1 MKKIYLSF
9 LIVFVVLA
17 AIFTVSRNLTSGIIN
32 TALIAAGEGSNIQI
46 DKSAL
51 EAEKKKKKRTPAKI
65 AGASGMASAALMLAS
80 KEKTLAPPVTKLT
93 KNAEKQKFKKN
104 LFVLDWAI
112 LGPFTKLDEGVVFT
126 SAKALQ
132 YEFLKNEANL
142 TVATPLPEGLS
153 WQTATSLSLDGKVTP
168 SDLFK
173 KVKGKAAFYA
183 LAEVEFDQD
192 YPDATLWI
200 GGREDVKVWMDGKEI
215 FAFNPKTPRRVDA
228 AQIKMNLTKGRHVLL
243 VKCSYNS
250 WQSYFYIRFTDSGK
264 VPVISVQKKAK

>member
-17 AIFTVSRNLTSGIIN
+17 ALFTVSRNLTSGIID

-46 DKSAL
+46 DKGAL
-51 EAEKKKKKRTPAKI
+51 EAEKKRKKRTPAKI
-65 AGASGMASAALMLAS
+65 AGASGMASAALMCAS
-80 KEKTLAPPVTKLT
+80 REKTLAPPVTKLA

-112 LGPFTKLDEGVVFT
+112 LGPFTNLGEGTPFT
-126 SAKALQ
+126 SARALSC
-132 YEFLKNEANL
+132 EFLKDEANL

-153 WQTATSLSLDGKVTP
+153 WQTASSLSPDGKVTP

-173 KVKGKAAFYA
+173 KLKGKAAFYA

-228 AQIKMNLTKGRHVLL
+228 AKVRMNLTKGRHTIL
-243 VKCSYNS
+243 VKCAYNS
-250 WQSYFYIRFTDSGK
+250 WQSYFYIRFTDSGD
-264 VPVISVQKKAK
+264 VPVTPVRQKAE